1 MPCPWLAALL
11 DHVTAKRF
19 LFGKKHGEFGALCQI
34 QDWTRRGT
42 AGFGQFRRDLV
53 RLELIGGVLDGRLH
67 SAERVSRLGADHP
80 SELLREIVRRR
91 ACH

>member
-67 SAERVSRLGADHP
+67 SAE
-80 SELLREIVRRR
+80 IVAWNR
-91 ACH
+91 APASVPLVRQ